1 MEKFQKYFK
10 EKIENV
16 NNLNHK
22 GNNILFKI
30 SLKNKNYLV
39 KQYSTV
45 MGDWN
50 RATSEYNALT
60 FLWEK
65 GFRNIP
71 KPIKIDEKENIA
83 IYSFEEGKIINS
95 KEVKKEDILEAVDFL
110 SNLHKIEDKAF
121 HPARHACLSLM
132 NYLDTLDRRIKPFL
146 EFKPKDE
153 IGLKAKEFLDNKILP
168 KIGELKKNFP
178 KDSSFK
184 KQLEL
189 KDQVLTPADF
199 GFHNIILTEKGKY
212 IFLDFEYFGRDDP
225 ARQISDFINHD
236 QSRDVKE
243 SLKQLF
249 LKEYKEKTNFNNYFE
264 KRLELIDPL
273 IKMTWVLIYLNPL
286 SQTYLKHA
294 QFAHGDVKNLLKERL
309 EKAKIKFKEIQSAN

>member
-132 NYLDTLDRRIKPFL
+132 NYLDTLDRRI
-146 EFKPKDE
+146 
-153 IGLKAKEFLDNKILP
+153 
-168 KIGELKKNFP
+168 
-178 KDSSFK
+178 
-184 KQLEL
+184 
-189 KDQVLTPADF
+189 
-199 GFHNIILTEKGKY
+199 
-212 IFLDFEYFGRDDP
+212 
-225 ARQISDFINHD
+225 
-236 QSRDVKE
+236 
-243 SLKQLF
+243 
-249 LKEYKEKTNFNNYFE
+249 
-264 KRLELIDPL
+264 
-273 IKMTWVLIYLNPL
+273 
-286 SQTYLKHA
+286 
-294 QFAHGDVKNLLKERL
+294 
-309 EKAKIKFKEIQSAN
+309 